1 MSIII
6 HAGKVH
12 LFKVDIMKK
21 QIRKRLGDLLLEVGL
36 ITQEQLDNALKVQ
49 KSTGKKL
56 GEVLISEGVVTQ
68 ESIIEVLEFQLGIPH
83 VDLEKYDINQAAC
96 LIIPEGLA
104 RRYELIPIAQ
114 QNGMLTVAMSD
125 PLNVFA
131 IDDVTIYSGMDVQP
145 VIASSSEIIKAIGKY
160 YGKQHAL
167 KAVEEFK
174 KENGSN
180 LKIGSDN
187 VDQLNEEV
195 NNAPAVKLVNSIIE
209 QAVRNRASDIHI
221 EPFAKFV
228 KIRFRTDGEMH
239 EAMKTEIGIM
249 NALATRIK
257 IISGM
262 NITEKRAPQDGRFTV
277 KVDERDFDL
286 RVSILPTVFGEKIV
300 VRIADKNAFIVSKDQ
315 LGFTQEDK
323 DKFDGILKNPHGI
336 VLVTGPTGSGK
347 STTLYTALS
356 EINKPNINIIT
367 IEDPVEC
374 LVDGV
379 NHVQVNYKTGLTF
392 ASGLRSILR
401 QDPNV
406 IMLGEIRDSETAEI
420 AVRAAITGHLVLS
433 TLHTNDAP
441 GSVIRLIDMG
451 VEPFLV
457 ASSLV
462 GVIAQRLVRKIC
474 YNCKQ
479 EHIATD
485 EELVALELDIPV
497 QIYKGKGCA
506 VCNGTGYKGRI
517 GIYEI
522 MVLTKKHK
530 ELINKGC
537 TEEELRK
544 LSIENGMKSL
554 KENARFL
561 VLEGKTTI
569 EEMLKITFTND

>member
-1 MSIII
+1 
-6 HAGKVH
+6 
-12 LFKVDIMKK
+12 MKK
-21 QIRKRLGDLLLEVGL
+21 QVRKRLGDLLLEVGL
-36 ITQEQLDNALKVQ
+36 ITPEQLENALKIQ
-49 KSTGKKL
+49 KTTGKKL
-56 GEVLISEGVVTQ
+56 GEVLIAEGVVTH
-68 ESIIEVLEFQLGIPH
+68 ENIIEVLEFQLGIPH
-83 VDLEKYDINQAAC
+83 VDLEKYNINQAATM
-96 LIIPEGLA
+96 LVPEGLA
-104 RRYELIPIAQ
+104 RRYELIPISQ

-131 IDDVTIYSGMDVQP
+131 IDDVTIYSGMEVQP

-167 KAVEEFK
+167 RAVEEFK
-174 KENGSN
+174 KENESSLRIN
-180 LKIGSDN
+180 SENSEDRLSD
-187 VDQLNEEV
+187 EV
-195 NNAPAVKLVNSIIE
+195 SNAPAVKLVNSIIE
-209 QAVRNRASDIHI
+209 QAVRNKASDIHI
-221 EPFAKFV
+221 EPFAQFI

-239 EAMKTEIGIM
+239 EVMKTEIGIM

-262 NITEKRAPQDGRFTV
+262 NITEKRSPQDGRFTV
-277 KVDERDFDL
+277 KVDDRDFDL

-300 VRIADKNAFIVSKDQ
+300 IRIADKKAFVVSKDQ
-315 LGFTQEDK
+315 LGFSDEDK
-323 DKFDGILKNPHGI
+323 SKFEKMLKNPHGI

-374 LVDGV
+374 LIEGV
-379 NHVQVNYKTGLTF
+379 NHVQVNNKSGLTF

-406 IMLGEIRDSETAEI
+406 IMLGEIRDGETAEI

-451 VEPFLV
+451 IEPFLV

-485 EELVALELDIPV
+485 EELSVLEIDIPV
-497 QIYKGKGCA
+497 QLYSGKGCV

-522 MVLTKKHK
+522 MVLTRKHK

-554 KENARFL
+554 KDNARLL
-561 VLEGKTTI
+561 VLEGKISI
-569 EEMLKITFTND
+569 EEMIKITFSNEEKS

>member
-1 MSIII
+1 
-6 HAGKVH
+6 
-12 LFKVDIMKK
+12 MKK

-36 ITQEQLDNALKVQ
+36 ISQEQLENALKVQ
-49 KSTGKKL
+49 KNTGKKL

-68 ESIIEVLEFQLGIPH
+68 ENIIEVLEFQLGIPH
-83 VDLEKYDINQAAC
+83 VDLEKYNINQAAC
-96 LIIPEGLA
+96 LLIPEGLA
-104 RRYELIPIAQ
+104 KRYEIIPISQ
-114 QNGMLTVAMSD
+114 QNGILTVAMSD

-131 IDDVTIYSGMDVQP
+131 IDDVTIYSGLDVQP
-145 VIASSSEIIKAIGKY
+145 VIASSAEIIKAIGKY

-174 KENGSN
+174 KENGAS
-180 LKIGSDN
+180 LKINTDN

-221 EPFAKFV
+221 EPFAQFI

-249 NALATRIK
+249 NALSTRIK

-262 NITEKRAPQDGRFTV
+262 NITEKRSPQDGRLTV
-277 KVDERDFDL
+277 KVDEREFDL

-300 VRIADKNAFIVSKDQ
+300 IRIADKKAFIVTKDQ
-315 LGFTQEDK
+315 LGLTLEDK
-323 DKFDGILKNPHGI
+323 NKFDRVLKNPHGMI
-336 VLVTGPTGSGK
+336 LVTGPTGSGK

-356 EINKPNINIIT
+356 EINKQNINIIT

-392 ASGLRSILR
+392 VSGLRSILR

-406 IMLGEIRDSETAEI
+406 IMLGEIRDNETAEI

-462 GVIAQRLVRKIC
+462 SVISQRLVRRVC

-485 EELVALELDIPV
+485 DELVALELDMPV
-497 QIYKGKGCA
+497 KVYSGKGCA

-517 GIYEI
+517 GVFEI
-522 MVLTKKHK
+522 MILTKKHK

-544 LSIENGMKSL
+544 LSVENGMKSL
-554 KENARFL
+554 KENAKLL

-569 EEMLKITFTND
+569 EEMIKITFSND

>member
-1 MSIII
+1 
-6 HAGKVH
+6 
-12 LFKVDIMKK
+12 MKK

-36 ITQEQLDNALKVQ
+36 ITAEQLENALKVQ
-49 KSTGKKL
+49 KTTGKKL

-68 ESIIEVLEFQLGIPH
+68 ENIIEVLEFQLGIPH
-83 VDLEKYDINQAAC
+83 VDLEKYSINPNAC
-96 LIIPEGLA
+96 LLIPEGLA
-104 RRYELIPIAQ
+104 RRYELIPISQ
-114 QNGMLTVAMSD
+114 QNGMLIVAMSD

-131 IDDVTIYSGMDVQP
+131 IDDVTIYSGMEVQP
-145 VIASSSEIIKAIGKY
+145 VIAPAEEIISAIGKF

-174 KENGSN
+174 KENESS
-180 LKIGSDN
+180 LKI
-187 VDQLNEEV
+187 NENLEGQFNDEV

-209 QAVRNRASDIHI
+209 QAVRVRASDIHI
-221 EPFAKFV
+221 EPFAQFV
-228 KIRFRTDGEMH
+228 KIRFRTDGEMY
-239 EAMKTEIGIM
+239 EAMKTETGIM
-249 NALATRIK
+249 SALATRIK

-262 NITEKRAPQDGRFTV
+262 NITEKRAPQDGRFSV
-277 KVDERDFDL
+277 KVDEKEFDL

-300 VRIADKNAFIVSKDQ
+300 IRIADKNAFVVAKNQ
-315 LGFTQEDK
+315 LGFTEEDK
-323 DKFDGILKNPHGI
+323 RKFENILKNPHGI

-374 LVDGV
+374 LIDGV
-379 NHVQVNYKTGLTF
+379 NHVQVNQKTGLTF
-392 ASGLRSILR
+392 ASGLRAILR

-433 TLHTNDAP
+433 TLHTNDAS

-451 VEPFLV
+451 IEPFLV

-474 YNCKQ
+474 YNCRQ
-479 EHIATD
+479 EHIAT
-485 EELVALELDIPV
+485 EEDLVALGLDVPV
-497 QIYKGKGCA
+497 QVCSGKGCN
-506 VCNGTGYKGRI
+506 VCNGTGYKGRV

-522 MVLTKKHK
+522 MVLTAKHK

-537 TEEELRK
+537 TEEELRN
-544 LSIENGMKSL
+544 LSINNGMKSL
-554 KENARFL
+554 KDNARLL

-569 EEMLKITFTND
+569 NEMLKITFTNA

>member
-1 MSIII
+1 
-6 HAGKVH
+6 
-12 LFKVDIMKK
+12 MKK

-36 ITQEQLDNALKVQ
+36 ITAEQLENALKVQ
-49 KSTGKKL
+49 KTTGKKL
-56 GEVLISEGVVTQ
+56 GEVLISEGAVTQ
-68 ESIIEVLEFQLGIPH
+68 ENIIEVLEFQLGIPH
-83 VDLEKYDINQAAC
+83 VDLEKYTINPAAC
-96 LIIPEGLA
+96 LLIPEGLA
-104 RRYELIPIAQ
+104 RRYELIPISQ

-131 IDDVTIYSGMDVQP
+131 IDDVTIYSAMEVQP
-145 VIASSSEIIKAIGKY
+145 VIASSAEIISAIGKY

-167 KAVEEFK
+167 RAVEEFK
-174 KENGSN
+174 KENESS
-180 LKIGSDN
+180 LKINDSTEGQFND
-187 VDQLNEEV
+187 DV

-209 QAVRNRASDIHI
+209 QAVRSRASDIHI
-221 EPFAKFV
+221 EPFAQFV
-228 KIRFRTDGEMH
+228 KIRFRTDGEMY
-239 EAMKTEIGIM
+239 EAMRTEIGIM

-262 NITEKRAPQDGRFTV
+262 NITERRAPQDGRFTA
-277 KVDERDFDL
+277 KVDEKEFDL

-300 VRIADKNAFIVSKDQ
+300 IRIADKKAFVVSKNQ
-315 LGFTQEDK
+315 LGFTEEDK
-323 DKFDGILKNPHGI
+323 RKFENMLKNPHGI

-347 STTLYTALS
+347 STTLYTALN

-374 LVDGV
+374 LIDGV
-379 NHVQVNYKTGLTF
+379 NHVQVNQKTGLTF

-433 TLHTNDAP
+433 TLHTNDSS
-441 GSVIRLIDMG
+441 GSVIRLMDMG
-451 VEPFLV
+451 IEPFLV

-474 YNCKQ
+474 YNCRQ
-479 EHIATD
+479 EHVAT
-485 EELVALELDIPV
+485 EEDLVALELDIPV
-497 QIYKGKGCA
+497 QVYSGKGCA

-522 MVLTKKHK
+522 MVLTAKHK
-530 ELINKGC
+530 ELINIGC
-537 TEEELRK
+537 TEEELRD
-544 LSIENGMKSL
+544 LSINNGMRSL
-554 KENARFL
+554 KDNAKLL

-569 EEMLKITFTND
+569 AEMLKITFTND

>member
-1 MSIII
+1 
-6 HAGKVH
+6 
-12 LFKVDIMKK
+12 MKK

-36 ITQEQLDNALKVQ
+36 ISQEQLENALKVQ

-68 ESIIEVLEFQLGIPH
+68 ENIIEVLEFQLGIPH
-83 VDLEKYDINQAAC
+83 VDLEKYNINQAAC
-96 LIIPEGLA
+96 LLIPEGLA
-104 RRYELIPIAQ
+104 KRYEIIPISQ
-114 QNGMLTVAMSD
+114 QNGILTVAMSD

-131 IDDVTIYSGMDVQP
+131 IDDVTIYSGLDVQP

-167 KAVEEFK
+167 NAVEEFK
-174 KENGSN
+174 KENGAS
-180 LKIGSDN
+180 LKINSDN

-221 EPFAKFV
+221 EPFSQFI

-249 NALATRIK
+249 NALSTRIK

-262 NITEKRAPQDGRFTV
+262 NITEKRSPQDGRLTI
-277 KVDERDFDL
+277 KVDERGFDL

-300 VRIADKNAFIVSKDQ
+300 IRIADKKAFIVPKDQ
-315 LGFTQEDK
+315 LGFTLDDK
-323 DKFDGILKNPHGI
+323 NKFDRILKNPHGM

-356 EINKPNINIIT
+356 EINKQNINIIT

-406 IMLGEIRDSETAEI
+406 IMLGEIRDNETAEI

-462 GVIAQRLVRKIC
+462 GVIAQRLVRRVC

-485 EELVALELDIPV
+485 EELAALEMDTPV
-497 QIYKGKGCA
+497 QVCNGKGCV

-517 GIYEI
+517 GVFEI
-522 MVLTKKHK
+522 MIFTKKHK

-544 LSIENGMKSL
+544 LSVENGMKSL
-554 KENARFL
+554 KENAKFL

-569 EEMLKITFTND
+569 EEMIKITFSND